1 MFSISRNVLYRTEPS
16 AKKRDS
22 SSELVIQRFKQLN
35 LFTHVN
41 ELKRKG
47 IIMNTP
53 YKFYDNPN
61 EFSINFQN
69 MGNKKRRLN

>member
-1 MFSISRNVLYRTEPS
+1 MFSISRNVLYRTEPFT
-16 AKKRDS
+16 KRES

-47 IIMNTP
+47 IIINTP
-53 YKFYDNPN
+53 YKFYKNPN
-61 EFSINFQN
+61 KFSINFQN